1 MLRFKTK
8 SIGPRLLTA
17 SLVLF
22 LSYATSLVVWWYSF
36 DTISDEKSVIVE
48 QTLPDLIVAGEISE
62 LDSEIFMLSDKMLN
76 SPNIL
81 TLKQHEETI
90 KKLLASLLKLLT
102 ELQRGQK
109 KDVLNK
115 SYLNIVAQ
123 LDSGTNTAQEYV
135 SLEFTIN
142 NKFNEILSNLNEFN
156 LQLTTP
162 ASSPQAE
169 NDITTYITLNSTIA
183 KYKARE
189 LVQTDTI
196 DELTHLE
203 SLLRTNLE
211 HIETSLQGMPDA
223 ELKSRL
229 ANILGLSKKDV
240 SQLVLLLSKKLN
252 LDDMIEN
259 HQRLLKEDLF
269 VLSQQVDFIVDKTH
283 FDARASFITIADLTN
298 HTSRVQIYL
307 TIFFLFVFAYT
318 IKYIFINILLR
329 LLNSDNKCN
338 FSD

>member
-109 KDVLNK
+109 KMFLI
-115 SYLNIVAQ
+115 S
-123 LDSGTNTAQEYV
+123 
-135 SLEFTIN
+135 
-142 NKFNEILSNLNEFN
+142 
-156 LQLTTP
+156 
-162 ASSPQAE
+162 
-169 NDITTYITLNSTIA
+169 
-183 KYKARE
+183 
-189 LVQTDTI
+189 
-196 DELTHLE
+196 
-203 SLLRTNLE
+203 
-211 HIETSLQGMPDA
+211 HI
-223 ELKSRL
+223 
-229 ANILGLSKKDV
+229 
-240 SQLVLLLSKKLN
+240 
-252 LDDMIEN
+252 
-259 HQRLLKEDLF
+259 
-269 VLSQQVDFIVDKTH
+269 
-283 FDARASFITIADLTN
+283 
-298 HTSRVQIYL
+298 
-307 TIFFLFVFAYT
+307 
-318 IKYIFINILLR
+318 
-329 LLNSDNKCN
+329 
-338 FSD
+338 